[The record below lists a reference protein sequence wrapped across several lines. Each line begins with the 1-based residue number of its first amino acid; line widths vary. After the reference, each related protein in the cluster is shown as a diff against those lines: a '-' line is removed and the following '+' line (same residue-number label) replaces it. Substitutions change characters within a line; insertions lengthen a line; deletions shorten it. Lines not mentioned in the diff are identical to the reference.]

1 MAFSIFRH
9 GAPFHADLPRGAGAN
24 VTIRTDDDLL
34 VHLARDR
41 ELDTQLVARADAI
54 WHRTVRPRRECERRA
69 LDQVDLLRRAQDIVG
84 ARPILAGA
92 QERDRSH
99 RNYRAQPQNH
109 RYSHRG
115 R

>member
-1 MAFSIFRH
+1 MASLDFGQ
-9 GAPFHADLPRGAGAN
+9 GAPFHVDLTGGAGADE
-24 VTIRTDDDLL
+24 TIRTDDDIL
-34 VHLARDR
+34 VHLARDG

-54 WHRTVRPRRECERRA
+54 WDRTVRPRRECERRA

-109 RYSHRG
+109 RYSQRG